1 MQNRTSFYQ
10 YLSGLA
16 TALIVALV
24 STWLLWKQPLF
35 WEAFGWQLIVLSLIY
50 LISSSRIKGHDF
62 DIGRAALLA
71 FLPFVFILSWRV
83 PIDIFF
89 IYSIIWIAYV
99 PHYFPRTYWWWSFV
113 LVTISWYL
121 LRLAGME
128 ANQAIL
134 KTLLEATFHMFAL
147 VSSIA
152 VKESEQANEKTQQ
165 LNVELL
171 ATQHLLSQ
179 ASKDS
184 ERTRIARDLHDL
196 LGHHLTALTIN
207 LQVAGRLSNGEAKDK
222 VDQCYALSKLLLS
235 DVRESVSRLREM
247 PMVGLK
253 ELLEITV
260 KDLPRISVSLELDEQ
275 LQVND
280 VDTAE
285 TLLRFVQE
293 AITNTLKHST
303 AKHVLIKASL
313 EDEQIQLSYSDDGG
327 GCETLISGNG
337 LSGMRERIECLG
349 GSLAITNQPNLTL
362 QVIVPLVN

>member
-24 STWLLWKQPLF
+24 STWLLWKQ
-35 WEAFGWQLIVLSLIY
+35 
-50 LISSSRIKGHDF
+50 
-62 DIGRAALLA
+62 LA

-134 KTLLEATFHMFAL
+134 KTLLEATF
-147 VSSIA
+147 
-152 VKESEQANEKTQQ
+152 
-165 LNVELL
+165 
-171 ATQHLLSQ
+171 
-179 ASKDS
+179 SKDS

-207 LQVAGRLSNGEAKDK
+207 L
-222 VDQCYALSKLLLS
+222 
-235 DVRESVSRLREM
+235 
-247 PMVGLK
+247 
-253 ELLEITV
+253 
-260 KDLPRISVSLELDEQ
+260 
-275 LQVND
+275 
-280 VDTAE
+280 
-285 TLLRFVQE
+285 
-293 AITNTLKHST
+293 
-303 AKHVLIKASL
+303 
-313 EDEQIQLSYSDDGG
+313 
-327 GCETLISGNG
+327 
-337 LSGMRERIECLG
+337 
-349 GSLAITNQPNLTL
+349 
-362 QVIVPLVN
+362 

>member
-1 MQNRTSFYQ
+1 
-10 YLSGLA
+10 
-16 TALIVALV
+16 
-24 STWLLWKQPLF
+24 
-35 WEAFGWQLIVLSLIY
+35 
-50 LISSSRIKGHDF
+50 
-62 DIGRAALLA
+62 
-71 FLPFVFILSWRV
+71 
-83 PIDIFF
+83 
-89 IYSIIWIAYV
+89 
-99 PHYFPRTYWWWSFV
+99 
-113 LVTISWYL
+113 
-121 LRLAGME
+121 
-128 ANQAIL
+128 
-134 KTLLEATFHMFAL
+134 
-147 VSSIA
+147 
-152 VKESEQANEKTQQ
+152 
-165 LNVELL
+165 
-171 ATQHLLSQ
+171 
-179 ASKDS
+179 
-184 ERTRIARDLHDL
+184 
-196 LGHHLTALTIN
+196 
-207 LQVAGRLSNGEAKDK
+207 
-222 VDQCYALSKLLLS
+222 
-235 DVRESVSRLREM
+235 
-247 PMVGLK
+247 MVGLK